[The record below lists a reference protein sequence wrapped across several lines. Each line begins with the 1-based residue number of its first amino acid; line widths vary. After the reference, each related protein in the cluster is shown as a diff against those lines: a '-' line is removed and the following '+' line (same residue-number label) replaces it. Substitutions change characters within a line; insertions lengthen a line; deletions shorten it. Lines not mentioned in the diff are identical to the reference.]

1 MTWCRRQPRAPW
13 RLPRVSPG
21 PVALLIVLV
30 FALTFGNNAM
40 AAQTPTPA
48 INWPVAGSKTLPR
61 LRILGP
67 PALRIGGVAGPA
79 DLLLVGVVGA
89 VRLPEGGLAIADAG
103 NFRVLFVDG
112 AGKWVATVGREGDGP
127 GEFRLPQWM
136 GWCRDGSL
144 GVVDASPARITFL
157 SPKGTLVGTAPLPA
171 GLEFDL
177 PLRCLGGEEIVL
189 LLNQIRRQ
197 IRPGEFIGQPTAL
210 ARTRT
215 PSGLDTIALRGTQD
229 YYTAKSIGAF
239 SDIPL
244 GRATLAAAGPDLLYL
259 ATNDEGEVW
268 VFDMAGAE
276 RGRFRARIARRRVS
290 RDDWKRA
297 IEYRIDAQPLLRTR
311 KVLRTVLAE
320 LSAPRDFPRIDRI
333 HADAGNNLWVRT
345 FDNFGT
351 TVATWIIVS
360 PDGTPQAVAAT
371 PRNLRILEI
380 GMNHLVGVTRDADE
394 VEEVVMYHFA
404 R

>member
-1 MTWCRRQPRAPW
+1 MRI
-13 RLPRVSPG
+13 
-21 PVALLIVLV
+21 PVGVAALCCVV
-30 FALTFGNNAM
+30 GVAFAFGNKAM
-40 AAQTPTPA
+40 AAQQSTPP

-61 LRILGP
+61 VRILGP
-67 PALRIGGVAGPA
+67 PVLRIGGPAGPE
-79 DLLLVGVVGA
+79 DLLLAGVVGA
-89 VRLPEGGLAIADAG
+89 ARLPDGGIAIADAG

-112 AGKWVATVGREGDGP
+112 AGRMVATVGRQGDGP

-136 GWCRDGSL
+136 GPCRDGTV

-157 SPKGTLVGTAPLPA
+157 SPNGGLVGTAPLPP
-171 GLEFDL
+171 GFGFDL
-177 PLRCLGGEEIVL
+177 PLRCLGEGKIVL
-189 LLNQIRRQ
+189 LLNRIRRQ
-197 IRPGEFIGQPTAL
+197 ISPGEFIGQPTAL
-210 ARTRT
+210 ARTRGS
-215 PSGLDTIALRGTQD
+215 SGLDTIALRGTQD
-229 YYTAKSIGAF
+229 YYVAKLIGAYA
-239 SDIPL
+239 DVPL

-259 ATNDEGEVW
+259 ATNDEGEVS

-290 RDDWKRA
+290 RADWTRA
-297 IEYRIDAQPLLRTR
+297 IEYRIDAEPLLETQ
-311 KVLRTVLAE
+311 KVLRSVLAE
-320 LSAPRDFPRIDRI
+320 LPVPREFPRIDRI

-380 GMNHLVGVTRDADE
+380 GLSHLVGVTRDADE
-394 VEEVVMYHFA
+394 VEEVVLYHFA